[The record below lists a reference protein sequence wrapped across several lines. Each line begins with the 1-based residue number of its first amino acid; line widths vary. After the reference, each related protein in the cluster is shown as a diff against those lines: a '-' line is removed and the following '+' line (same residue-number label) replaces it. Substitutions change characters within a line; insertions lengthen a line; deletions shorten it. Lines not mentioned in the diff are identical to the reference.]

1 MGLKVKLT
9 KSFSGANERQM
20 RTIQGLGLRKF
31 NQERLL
37 KDTPEIRGMI
47 FKVQHLVSHEVVKEE
62 PKKTVRRK
70 PAHIRNRD
78 ARIARETAA
87 AKK

>member
-9 KSFSGANERQM
+9 KSFSGADERQL
-20 RTIQGLGLRKF
+20 RTIRGLGLRKF

-47 FKVQHLVSHEVVKEE
+47 FKVQHLVSHQVVKED
-62 PKKTVRRK
+62 PKPTVRRK
-70 PAHIRNRD
+70 PRHIRNRD
-78 ARIARETAA
+78 ARRAA
-87 AKK
+87 EAKK

>member
-9 KSFSGANERQM
+9 KSFSGANERQL

-31 NQERLL
+31 NQVRLL

-47 FKVQHLVSHEVVKEE
+47 FKVRHLVSHEVVTEE
-62 PKKTVRRK
+62 PKSTTRRK

-78 ARIARETAA
+78 ARRAA
-87 AKK
+87 EAADAKT

>member
-9 KSFSGANERQM
+9 KSFSGANERQL

-37 KDTPEIRGMI
+37 MDTPEIRGMI
-47 FKVQHLVSHEVVKEE
+47 FKVRHLVSHEVVKDD
-62 PKKTVRRK
+62 PKPTVRRK

-78 ARIARETAA
+78 ARRAAEA

>member
-1 MGLKVKLT
+1 MGIKVKLT
-9 KSFSGANERQM
+9 KSFSGANVRQM

-78 ARIARETAA
+78 ARRAA
-87 AKK
+87 EAKK